1 MASKTSA
8 LDTPVP
14 LLGRSDRID
23 RRRDVKWQQWPEMRN
38 QQYELDD
45 ESLRCRHP
53 DLEDGSLVAWGLQQ
67 SQNATGEGIE
77 IDVLYGDGVDLS
89 RNDKRHIAIL

>member
-23 RRRDVKWQQWPEMRN
+23 RRRDVKWQQWPEMRG
-38 QQYELDD
+38 QHHGLDD